1 MMLIALIV
9 MVLATLAHH
18 LGLPEAIARIGL
30 KIAKCPKC
38 LSFWI
43 ALLVL
48 VLVRCNVL
56 IAIGLSLIVAY
67 LSFWF
72 GLLLGWLNRKYDK
85 LWQRLQE

>member
-9 MVLATLAHH
+9 MMLATLAHH
-18 LGLPEAIARIGL
+18 LGLPEAIARVGL
-30 KIAKCPKC
+30 KVAKCPKC

-48 VLVRCNVL
+48 VFVGCNVF

-67 LSFWF
+67 LSFWI
-72 GLLLGWLNRKYDK
+72 GLLLGWLNRKYDE
-85 LWQRLQE
+85 LWQRLQR

>member
-1 MMLIALIV
+1 MLIALIT
-9 MVLATLAHH
+9 MMLATLAHH
-18 LGLPEAIARIGL
+18 LGLPEAIARMGL
-30 KIAKCPKC
+30 KVAKCPKC

-48 VLVRCNVL
+48 VFVGCNVF

-72 GLLLGWLNRKYDK
+72 GLLLGWLNRKYDE
-85 LWQRLQE
+85 LWQRLQR

>member
-9 MVLATLAHH
+9 MMLATLAHH
-18 LGLPEAIARIGL
+18 LRLPEAIARVGL
-30 KIAKCPKC
+30 KVAKCPKC

-48 VLVRCNVL
+48 VLVGCNAFF
-56 IAIGLSLIVAY
+56 AIGLSLIVAY

-72 GLLLGWLNRKYDK
+72 GLLLGWLNRKYDE
-85 LWQRLQE
+85 LWQKLQR

>member
-1 MMLIALIV
+1 MMLIALIA
-9 MVLATLAHH
+9 MMLATLAHH
-18 LGLPEAIARIGL
+18 LGLPEAIARVGL
-30 KIAKCPKC
+30 KVAKCPKC

-48 VLVRCNVL
+48 ELFGYNVF

-72 GLLLGWLNRKYDK
+72 GLILGWLNRKYDE
-85 LWQRLQE
+85 LWQRLQR

>member
-1 MMLIALIV
+1 MMLIALIT
-9 MVLATLAHH
+9 MMLATLAHH
-18 LGLPEAIARIGL
+18 LGLPEAIARMGL
-30 KIAKCPKC
+30 KVAKCPKC

-48 VLVRCNVL
+48 VFVGCNVF

-72 GLLLGWLNRKYDK
+72 GLLLGWLNRKYDE
-85 LWQRLQE
+85 LWQRLQR

>member
-1 MMLIALIV
+1 MMSIALIV
-9 MVLATLAHH
+9 MMLATLAHH
-18 LGLPEAIARIGL
+18 LGLPEAIARVGL
-30 KIAKCPKC
+30 KVAKCPKC

-48 VLVRCNVL
+48 VFVGCNVF

-72 GLLLGWLNRKYDK
+72 GLLLGWLNRKYDE
-85 LWQRLQE
+85 LWQRLQR

>member
-1 MMLIALIV
+1 MMSIALIV
-9 MVLATLAHH
+9 MMLATLAHH
-18 LGLPEAIARIGL
+18 LGLPEAIARVGL
-30 KIAKCPKC
+30 KVAKCPKC

-48 VLVRCNVL
+48 VFVGCNVF

-72 GLLLGWLNRKYDK
+72 GLLLGWLNRKYDE
-85 LWQRLQE
+85 LWQRLQG

>member
-30 KIAKCPKC
+30 KIAQCPKC

-72 GLLLGWLNRKYDK
+72 GLVLGWLNRKYDK
-85 LWQRLQE
+85 LWQRLQR

>member
-9 MVLATLAHH
+9 MMLATLAHH

-72 GLLLGWLNRKYDK
+72 GLILGWLNRKYDK
-85 LWQRLQE
+85 LWQRLQR

>member
-9 MVLATLAHH
+9 MMLATLAHH
-18 LGLPEAIARIGL
+18 LGLPETVARIGL

-38 LSFWI
+38 LSFWF

-48 VLVRCNVL
+48 VLVRCNVF

-85 LWQRLQE
+85 LWQRLQG

>member
-1 MMLIALIV
+1 MMLIALIA
-9 MVLATLAHH
+9 MMLATLAHH
-18 LGLPEAIARIGL
+18 LGLPEAIARVGL
-30 KIAKCPKC
+30 KVAKCPKC

-48 VLVRCNVL
+48 VFVGCNVF

-85 LWQRLQE
+85 LWQRLQG

>member
-1 MMLIALIV
+1 MMLIALIT
-9 MVLATLAHH
+9 MMLATLAHH
-18 LGLPEAIARIGL
+18 LGLPEAIARMGL
-30 KIAKCPKC
+30 KVAKCPKC

-48 VLVRCNVL
+48 VFVGCNVF

-85 LWQRLQE
+85 LWQRLQR

>member
-1 MMLIALIV
+1 MMMIALIV
-9 MVLATLAHH
+9 MMLATLAHH

-72 GLLLGWLNRKYDK
+72 GLILGWLNRKYDK
-85 LWQRLQE
+85 LWQRLQR

>member
-18 LGLPEAIARIGL
+18 LGLPEEIARIGL

-72 GLLLGWLNRKYDK
+72 GLILGWLNRKYDK
-85 LWQRLQE
+85 LWQRLQR

>member
-9 MVLATLAHH
+9 MMFATLAHH
-18 LGLPEAIARIGL
+18 LGLPEAIARVGL
-30 KIAKCPKC
+30 KVAKCPKC

-48 VLVRCNVL
+48 VFVGCNAFF
-56 IAIGLSLIVAY
+56 AIGLSLIVAY

-72 GLLLGWLNRKYDK
+72 GLLLGWLNRKYDE
-85 LWQRLQE
+85 LWQRLQR

>member
-9 MVLATLAHH
+9 MMLATLAHH

-72 GLLLGWLNRKYDK
+72 GLILGWLNRKYDE
-85 LWQRLQE
+85 LWQRLQR